1 MFTSFVVKFTFYCH
15 TGSRDR
21 QSVQLERVGR
31 VAMGGLL
38 LQVARQVD
46 DGDRLEGTLLDADAA
61 TDAELLRDGGN
72 LVIR

>member
-1 MFTSFVVKFTFYCH
+1 
-15 TGSRDR
+15 
-21 QSVQLERVGR
+21 
-31 VAMGGLL
+31 MGGLL

>member
-1 MFTSFVVKFTFYCH
+1 M
-15 TGSRDR
+15 
-21 QSVQLERVGR
+21 QLEGVGR

-38 LQVARQVD
+38 LQVTGQVD